1 MPDQVASEATR
12 YKQQAAERAVDLVS
26 SGMMVGL
33 GTGTTSVFAIRRL
46 GLLLRTGQLRDVV
59 GVPTSLAVER
69 EAREWGIPTRE
80 LEGGREVDITIDGAD
95 QVDPALDLIKGHG
108 GALLREKIVAQA
120 SRREVIVVDQS
131 KLSPRLGSRC
141 ALPVEVVRFSWR
153 AQVGFLESLGA
164 SVEVRTGTDGA
175 PLPTDQDN
183 LVLLAAFGPIESP
196 TQLAD
201 RLAARAGVVAH
212 GLFLGLATDLIVAG
226 PAGIEHR
233 TRPVGDLPG

>member
-1 MPDQVASEATR
+1 MPDQVADEATR
-12 YKQQAAERAVDLVS
+12 YKQQAAERAVDLVR
-26 SGMMVGL
+26 SGMVVGL
-33 GTGTTSVFAIRRL
+33 GTGTTSVFAIRRV
-46 GLLLRTGQLRDVV
+46 GQLLRTGQLRDVV

-80 LEGGREVDITIDGAD
+80 LEGGRDVDITIDGAD
-95 QVDPALDLIKGHG
+95 EVDPALDLIKGHG
-108 GALLREKIVAQA
+108 LALLREKVVAQA

-131 KLSPRLGSRC
+131 KLSPRLGSRS
-141 ALPVEVVRFSWR
+141 ALPVEVVRFGWR

-164 SVEVRTGTDGA
+164 SVEVRAGADGT
-175 PLPTDQDN
+175 PLLTDQGN
-183 LVLLAAFGPIESP
+183 LVLLAALGPIESP

>member
-1 MPDQVASEATR
+1 MPDQATAEATR
-12 YKQQAAERAVDLVS
+12 YKQQAAERAVDLIS
-26 SGMMVGL
+26 SGMVVGL
-33 GTGTTSVFAIRRL
+33 GTGTTSVFAVRRV
-46 GLLLRTGQLRDVV
+46 GQLLRTGQLRDVV

-69 EAREWGIPTRE
+69 EARECGIPTRE
-80 LEGGREVDITIDGAD
+80 LDAGREVDITIDGAD
-95 QVDPALDLIKGHG
+95 EVDPALDLIKGNG
-108 GALLREKIVAQA
+108 GALLREKMVAQA

-131 KLSPRLGSRC
+131 KVSPRLGSRS
-141 ALPVEVVRFSWR
+141 ALPVEVVRFGWR
-153 AQVGFLESLGA
+153 AQVSFLESLGA
-164 SVEVRTGTDGA
+164 RVAVRSGPDGG

-196 TQLAD
+196 VQLAD

-233 TRPVGDLPG
+233 TRPGRDLPG